1 MHRRLF
7 RIRNVEERKA
17 LRRHVLEESAIEAS
31 FVIPA
36 TTEELEEYT
45 TIDDLSIPS
54 YANTKEATRELRA
67 NLLSILS
74 GKDERWH
81 LWEVVLYEDS
91 ISLHY
96 TDKQAGGKATTNLS
110 LNVSWAKIT
119 KIDIKVSAHVRLN
132 NFQVICIC
140 PDDQH
145 CELIINYDDAMENLH
160 KMEIY
165 SCRPRTPLG

>member
-1 MHRRLF
+1 MHRRLYC
-7 RIRNVEERKA
+7 IRNVGKKKA
-17 LRRHVLEESAIEAS
+17 LRRSVLETPAIEVA
-31 FVIPA
+31 FVMPA
-36 TTEELEEYT
+36 NAKELEEYT

-96 TDKQAGGKATTNLS
+96 ADKHASGKAATNLS

-119 KIDIKVSAHVRLN
+119 KIDIKVSAHVRLSD
-132 NFQVICIC
+132 FQVICIC

-145 CELIINYDDAMENLH
+145 CELIINYDDVMENLH
-160 KMEIY
+160 KMEIHT
-165 SCRPRTPLG
+165 CRPRTPLG

>member
-1 MHRRLF
+1 MHRRLYC
-7 RIRNVEERKA
+7 IRNVGKKRA
-17 LRRHVLEESAIEAS
+17 LRRHVLETPAIEVT
-31 FVIPA
+31 FVMPA
-36 TTEELEEYT
+36 NAKELEEYT

-96 TDKQAGGKATTNLS
+96 ADKQASGKAATNLS
-110 LNVSWAKIT
+110 LT
-119 KIDIKVSAHVRLN
+119 
-132 NFQVICIC
+132 C
-140 PDDQH
+140 
-145 CELIINYDDAMENLH
+145 
-160 KMEIY
+160 
-165 SCRPRTPLG
+165 LGRR